1 MKNQMISVKE
11 FLKRKYK
18 GLKDYFLD
26 RMKGYDTAPRFY
38 KKYGAKLGLDP
49 QELLMRALEDI
60 EEKKEHLWHTHR
72 IFDRRQGATMA
83 IAFIGYYLAAIRK
96 KDVLIIVKDE
106 NARKFM
112 TKSVL
117 KFPIFDK
124 EGKTFSNRLRLMTVS
139 DVNAMKLRGS
149 KTDVCLIDR
158 VGKEKVWFEAMDK
171 IKEDMLSS
179 RVKRVIEFNQSLAQ

>member
-26 RMKGYDTAPRFY
+26 RMKGYDTAPRFF
-38 KKYGAKLGLDP
+38 KRYGANLGLDP

-96 KDVLIIVKDE
+96 KEVLIVVNDE
-106 NARKFM
+106 IARKFM
-112 TKSVL
+112 KKSVL

-124 EGKTFSNRLRLMTVS
+124 EGDTFSNRLRLMTVS
-139 DVNAMKLRGS
+139 EVNGLKLRGS
-149 KTDVCLIDR
+149 NTDVCLIDR
-158 VGKEKVWFEAMDK
+158 AGKEKGWFEALDH
-171 IKEDMLSS
+171 IKADMLSS
-179 RVKRVIEFNQSLAQ
+179 RVKRVIEFNQSLAK